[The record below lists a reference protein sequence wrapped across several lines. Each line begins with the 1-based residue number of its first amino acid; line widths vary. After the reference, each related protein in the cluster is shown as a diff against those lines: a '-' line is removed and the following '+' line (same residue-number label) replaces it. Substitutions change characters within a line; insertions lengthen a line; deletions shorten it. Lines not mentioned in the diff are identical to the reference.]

1 MHQAH
6 QNACHLGGS
15 TETMRIL
22 RTLPFTLLLAVGSVA
37 HAAVYKCVDANG
49 RVTYTNDSAIARSCT
64 PLNTDQAITS
74 IPAPSRKPAAQA
86 PAGSS
91 KSGDF
96 PRVSPGAQQE
106 RDATRRQGLEKE
118 LETEE
123 QSLAKARATLSSR
136 ETVLIAD
143 DSSTQEILRPHKD
156 RVELHLRN
164 IEALRREIGN
174 LR

>member
-1 MHQAH
+1 M
-6 QNACHLGGS
+6 
-15 TETMRIL
+15 M
-22 RTLPFTLLLAVGSVA
+22 RTLPLTLLLATGSVA
-37 HAAVYKCVDANG
+37 HATVYKCVDGNG

-74 IPAPSRKPAAQA
+74 IPAPTRKPAARA
-86 PAGSS
+86 PASS
-91 KSGDF
+91 GSGDF

-106 RDATRRQGLEKE
+106 RDATRRQVLEKE
-118 LETEE
+118 LQTEE
-123 QSLAKARATLSSR
+123 QSLAKAREALSSR
-136 ETVLIAD
+136 ETILTAD
-143 DSSTQEILRPHKD
+143 DSSAQEILRPHKD